1 MIKRMFSD
9 NKTSFTLIH
18 SGSRL
23 PLIDS
28 AEKIRE
34 YEIYIFSE
42 LDVQKSLYI
51 D

>member
-1 MIKRMFSD
+1 MFSD

-28 AEKIRE
+28 AEQISKKIGN
-34 YEIYIFSE
+34 
-42 LDVQKSLYI
+42 LYFF
-51 D
+51 